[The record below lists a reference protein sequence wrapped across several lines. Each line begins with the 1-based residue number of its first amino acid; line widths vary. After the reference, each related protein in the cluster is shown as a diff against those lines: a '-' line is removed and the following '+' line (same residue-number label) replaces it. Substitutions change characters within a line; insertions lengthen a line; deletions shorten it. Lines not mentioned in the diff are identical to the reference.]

1 MKELGVRLRGL
12 AGIRLRSGIR
22 PDAGPRNPI
31 DHRSTWAVV
40 AAIAAIVVVVAA
52 SIGFGLVMR
61 AEVAA
66 QARSIHDL
74 QTRFDALNA
83 QNDGLTPHVSPQPD
97 WPAVATLVEPSV
109 LTISTGDSLGS
120 GWVVYSDA
128 SGSDVVTN
136 LHVVADAWNSGIA
149 TVDVGIGDRTVKGT
163 ITRVDA
169 NDDLALIHIAMSIP
183 ALQRAALRPQLAQSV
198 MAIGAPLGLNGTVS
212 VGIVSGFRSVEGSDY
227 IQFSAAISPGNSG
240 GPVVDAQGRVVGVA
254 SAKFVAPGAEALSLA
269 IPVETVC
276 RVAVCRSAGS

>member
-1 MKELGVRLRGL
+1 MF
-12 AGIRLRSGIR
+12 
-22 PDAGPRNPI
+22 
-31 DHRSTWAVV
+31 
-40 AAIAAIVVVVAA
+40 VVVAS
-52 SIGFGLVMR
+52 SIGFGLVTR

-74 QTRFDALNA
+74 QARLDALNA
-83 QNDGLTPHVSPQPD
+83 RNDVPKSRFSPQPD
-97 WPAVATLVEPSV
+97 WPAVATLVERSV

-136 LHVVADAWNSGIA
+136 LHVVADAWDSGSA
-149 TVDVGIGDRTVKGT
+149 TVDVAIGDRTVKGT
-163 ITRVDA
+163 ITRVDV
-169 NDDLALIHIAMSIP
+169 NDDLALIHIAMSLP

-240 GPVVDAQGRVVGVA
+240 GPVVDPQGRVVGVA
-254 SAKFVAPGAEALSLA
+254 TAKFVAPGAEALSLA

-276 RVAVCRSAGS
+276 RVAVCRPAGS